1 MQYTQYWST
10 SNHSLFFSWWNVSVI
25 NFLYRG
31 TVYLLYCIMW
41 TYVIIGTSKQVEIL
55 SKLLNFCLTTT
66 VQWHR
71 WQISLLSGLFLEV
84 SLVKHC
90 SCHWSMVNDISGG
103 FHVNF
108 TDFTISTEQ
117 STLMVSLHVHGS
129 VFKKSP
135 CSKPNFSGSLLFV
148 FRYKILDGAW

>member
-1 MQYTQYWST
+1 
-10 SNHSLFFSWWNVSVI
+10 
-25 NFLYRG
+25 
-31 TVYLLYCIMW
+31 
-41 TYVIIGTSKQVEIL
+41 
-55 SKLLNFCLTTT
+55 
-66 VQWHR
+66 
-71 WQISLLSGLFLEV
+71 
-84 SLVKHC
+84 
-90 SCHWSMVNDISGG
+90 MVNDISGG